1 MRTKTVF
8 YFFIFVGH
16 ACFWFC
22 ER

>member
-16 ACFWFC
+16 VCFWFC